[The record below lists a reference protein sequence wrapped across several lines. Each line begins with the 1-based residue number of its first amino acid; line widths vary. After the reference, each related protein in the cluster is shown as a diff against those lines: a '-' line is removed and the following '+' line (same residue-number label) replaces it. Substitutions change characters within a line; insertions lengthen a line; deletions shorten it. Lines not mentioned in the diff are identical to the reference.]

1 MEVQVIS
8 HSEAVDSAPPKL
20 AVVGCGWW
28 STQFHIPGIQ
38 SFDGAELVGI
48 VDSDV
53 LKRQAT
59 SDIFG
64 VPSFGSIKGLKEAVE
79 VDGVVI
85 ATTSATHYDL
95 ALEALMTDL
104 HVMVEKPMVLR
115 SSEAWELVDIAARKG
130 LVLQVGLTHHYT
142 SSAQRLH
149 QVIANGGIGE
159 ILHVSGL
166 YATMVEAYYR
176 GRPEEFDKVFHF
188 PVTGPGSRTYSDP
201 AIAGGGQGV
210 TQVSHLIG
218 MILWVTGLRVVEI
231 SAFMENT
238 DLAVDLVDA
247 ISFRLDSGGVGVVGS
262 TGNLRPGD
270 PQQQEIRYYGTKGY
284 ALQDLVT
291 ARAEIRYEDG
301 EVETLTIGEAEE
313 PYPAYLPAR
322 ELANAIRGVGKDV
335 ASGESGA
342 RSVEF
347 LEAAYES
354 ARNHAFVEIRKDRA
368 ATIEIR
374 KEK

>member
-1 MEVQVIS
+1 MESQVTS
-8 HSEAVDSAPPKL
+8 LGGVAELPVPKL

-38 SFDGAELVGI
+38 SFNGAELVGV
-48 VDSDV
+48 VDSDLV
-53 LKRQAT
+53 RRQAA
-59 SDIFG
+59 SDAFG
-64 VPSFGSIKGLKEAVE
+64 VPSFCSIKELKDAVD

-85 ATTSATHYDL
+85 ATTSATHYEL
-95 ALEALMTDL
+95 ALEALMSDL
-104 HVMVEKPMVLR
+104 HVMVEKPMVL
-115 SSEAWELVDIAARKG
+115 SSAEAWELVDIAARKG
-130 LVLQVGLTHHYT
+130 LVLQVGFTHHYT
-142 SSAQRLH
+142 SPAQRLQ

-188 PVTGPGSRTYSDP
+188 PITGPGSRTYSDP
-201 AIAGGGQGV
+201 AISGGGQGV

-218 MILWVTGLRVVEI
+218 MILWVTGLRAVEI

-238 DLAVDLVDA
+238 DLEVDLVDA

-284 ALQDLVT
+284 ALQDLVS
-291 ARAEIRYEDG
+291 AGAEIRYEDG

-313 PYPAYLPAR
+313 PYPAYSPVR
-322 ELANAIRGVGKDV
+322 NLANAIRGVGKEV
-335 ASGESGA
+335 ASGEAGA

-354 ARNHAFVEIRKDRA
+354 ARSHTFVEIRKDRKV
-368 ATIEIR
+368 TIETG
-374 KEK
+374 KSK